1 MDQIYL
7 NFYFFGSLLASLF
20 ALYVSLFFLTIK
32 DRSKAAFHLGISSLA
47 TFVFHLGYVIGFV
60 SYEEW
65 SIFHRWIVIPTPM
78 IGYTQLLIFFFYFPQ
93 PKRVKLGLSVYALLY
108 LGVILTTGFY
118 VIASLQSVR
127 TFVMGSHYWD
137 FETHLFYKLF
147 SLLVLIYNVSFL
159 VAGIWRAVGEKGK
172 ERRSVIYIMLSY
184 CVITILPGIANALSR
199 DGSIS
204 RAAYQQVADLG
215 LVTGL
220 FLILV
225 VYVNTTKERTTI
237 LSRIVGITMATF
249 LLVFQLVGYAVLNGY
264 EASFDQ
270 IKIRETKLVVMDKEK
285 PEGFAYEISYD
296 PSNDVFETEQ
306 GTKDPR
312 FAAEDKLEV
321 RFFHFGNLLT
331 NLGTL
336 PAGQRLE
343 KSKSILKEA
352 PKEFYGYREAILQFL
367 SSKKEAEVS
376 DAEMISFFHL
386 LRKKLSV
393 IRSKFSH
400 LPKKNDQAAIGK
412 LFQSEEIGLS
422 EMLGKVKSKINDE
435 IERGKSET
443 DISVLTLSSLAVI
456 RDAGERIYRGTKFYN
471 VGDQKPVFY
480 VAYYFVH
487 PKNGKIY
494 EVGFHYKTLRAFLH
508 EPSLVLVASL
518 IAVILIVSIGFRFF
532 FQYALIVPMDEVVVG
547 LTEVNSGN
555 LDYRLVPRVEDEIG
569 FIARSFNRMARSIQA
584 ARKRLEQYANELEEK
599 VKERTK
605 ELEQTLGEVRELKQQ
620 QDGDYFLTSLLIKP
634 LGSNKA
640 IQENV
645 KVDFLMEQKKKFTFR
660 RYKDEIGGDLNISN
674 HIELHDRSYT
684 VFLNADAMGK
694 SMQGAGGALV
704 LGAVFESIIER
715 TRIVES
721 MRAQSPERWLKNAF
735 TELHKVF
742 ESFDGSM
749 LVSSVIGLIDDEVGV
764 LYFINAEHPW
774 TVLYRDGIASFI
786 EDELMFRKLG
796 TTGMEGRIFIK
807 TFQLEP
813 GDVII
818 AGSDGRDDILIGT
831 DAEGGRIINDD
842 ERLFLRLVEEAKGDL
857 KEIYNGI
864 LRKGHLTDDL
874 SLIRLSFK
882 EADPEQRRI
891 EEEQKEKVRELLKKA
906 KDTSQNKEIDEAIA
920 FLEQAE
926 SLNSRIPEVKKN
938 FIRLFL
944 KMKNYSKAARYAED
958 YLNIKPV
965 DKEILYVASFAARKA
980 GQLRKA
986 LDFGERLLLREP
998 DHLKNLMNLAQVYI
1012 ALKNYDRAMVM
1023 THSALRLDPDNEA
1036 ILKTRDVLR
1045 KYIDRKPKA
1054 NENLDNRES

>member
-1 MDQIYL
+1 M
-7 NFYFFGSLLASLF
+7 
-20 ALYVSLFFLTIK
+20 
-32 DRSKAAFHLGISSLA
+32 
-47 TFVFHLGYVIGFV
+47 
-60 SYEEW
+60 
-65 SIFHRWIVIPTPM
+65 
-78 IGYTQLLIFFFYFPQ
+78 
-93 PKRVKLGLSVYALLY
+93 
-108 LGVILTTGFY
+108 
-118 VIASLQSVR
+118 
-127 TFVMGSHYWD
+127 
-137 FETHLFYKLF
+137 
-147 SLLVLIYNVSFL
+147 
-159 VAGIWRAVGEKGK
+159 
-172 ERRSVIYIMLSY
+172 
-184 CVITILPGIANALSR
+184 
-199 DGSIS
+199 
-204 RAAYQQVADLG
+204 
-215 LVTGL
+215 
-220 FLILV
+220 
-225 VYVNTTKERTTI
+225 
-237 LSRIVGITMATF
+237 
-249 LLVFQLVGYAVLNGY
+249 
-264 EASFDQ
+264 
-270 IKIRETKLVVMDKEK
+270 
-285 PEGFAYEISYD
+285 
-296 PSNDVFETEQ
+296 
-306 GTKDPR
+306 
-312 FAAEDKLEV
+312 
-321 RFFHFGNLLT
+321 
-331 NLGTL
+331 
-336 PAGQRLE
+336 
-343 KSKSILKEA
+343 
-352 PKEFYGYREAILQFL
+352 
-367 SSKKEAEVS
+367 
-376 DAEMISFFHL
+376 
-386 LRKKLSV
+386 
-393 IRSKFSH
+393 
-400 LPKKNDQAAIGK
+400 
-412 LFQSEEIGLS
+412 
-422 EMLGKVKSKINDE
+422 
-435 IERGKSET
+435 
-443 DISVLTLSSLAVI
+443 
-456 RDAGERIYRGTKFYN
+456 
-471 VGDQKPVFY
+471 
-480 VAYYFVH
+480 
-487 PKNGKIY
+487 
-494 EVGFHYKTLRAFLH
+494 
-508 EPSLVLVASL
+508 
-518 IAVILIVSIGFRFF
+518 
-532 FQYALIVPMDEVVVG
+532 
-547 LTEVNSGN
+547 
-555 LDYRLVPRVEDEIG
+555 
-569 FIARSFNRMARSIQA
+569 
-584 ARKRLEQYANELEEK
+584 
-599 VKERTK
+599 
-605 ELEQTLGEVRELKQQ
+605 
-620 QDGDYFLTSLLIKP
+620 
-634 LGSNKA
+634 
-640 IQENV
+640 
-645 KVDFLMEQKKKFTFR
+645 
-660 RYKDEIGGDLNISN
+660 
-674 HIELHDRSYT
+674 
-684 VFLNADAMGK
+684 
-694 SMQGAGGALV
+694 V